1 MVRLLALI
9 AFPVMALAQPP
20 LVPLLWTQG
29 QSPETIRQVVREV
42 ADGGNTGFVWESRP
56 HPDYLGPRWWAD
68 LRVAVDEAKRLK
80 LEVWIFDEWMYPS
93 GVAGGKVVA
102 QHPEFALHTVEERT
116 LVVQGPAAERD
127 WEIPTPVAANEQVVS
142 VVAFAEPT
150 RPGQDTVILPGG
162 TRVRWAAPD
171 GRWRI
176 CWSLARS
183 HAPRPGW
190 RMTNMIDVMNPSA
203 TAEFIRITHE
213 ATYAQFHEDFGKTIK
228 GFFSDEAGFRNV
240 DSYDS
245 LPGKPGA
252 SMPWSPVFAAYFQK
266 LKGYD
271 IGAWLPALWY
281 DLGPRGRMARFD
293 FVDAC
298 SRAFAEN
305 FFKPQQEWCH
315 AHGVRL
321 IGHLVEDNHA
331 DHNLGYGPGH
341 WFRAERFFDM
351 PGIDVVG
358 YQVTPG
364 MDAGVIPWRLPS
376 GPQWD
381 QEFFSFGLPAMARG
395 AALLKGTREIF
406 SEAFG
411 ANGWAEG
418 LRMTKWIADWHI
430 INGIS
435 VLSPHA
441 YTMKYNDPDCP
452 QHFNRTSGNPQWR
465 YYQEW
470 TREFRP
476 LQQLIAETD
485 PVYEAA
491 VLYTAESAW
500 VGETQEPSQVVR
512 ALEMNQV
519 STVIVPYDAI
529 AELKDHV
536 RTIVLPYVRFVP
548 ADAME
553 RLAEFAEA
561 GGSVIVLEAWPQASV
576 DARGDQ
582 RVKAA
587 IERLKASR
595 AVLTTLWDLPT
606 QFPLKRVEAV
616 PLMGSVMTALRR
628 AKDAQWLILHNRSLS
643 GTASGRVALTGTP
656 RHAALYDPAGGG
668 YRPVGHRV
676 ADGRLVIDVVLPPYA
691 LWCVRLSDE
700 LPPLQ
705 KVPAYQVTETPPLTW
720 QVSRATDDT
729 ASQFEAVGQKS
740 ELDDWRRWPKME
752 SYAGTVRYRTTL
764 KLSAASGSAIALD
777 AGRVEEIA
785 ELSVNGKRLGARIY
799 PPYQWDITRAVR
811 AGENEITLD
820 VTNTAFARWKDS
832 FSHGDAVSGLLGPVR
847 ILHGK

>member
-150 RPGQDTVILPGG
+150 RPGQDPVILPGG

-252 SMPWSPVFAAYFQK
+252 SMPWSPAFAAYFQK

-364 MDAGVIPWRLPS
+364 MDAGVIPWRVPS

-491 VLYTAESAW
+491 ALYTAESAW

-512 ALEMNQV
+512 ALEMNQI

>member
-190 RMTNMIDVMNPSA
+190 RMTNMIDVMNPLA

-252 SMPWSPVFAAYFQK
+252 SMPWSPAFAAYFQK

-364 MDAGVIPWRLPS
+364 MDAGVIPWRVPS

>member
-150 RPGQDTVILPGG
+150 RPGHDTVILPGG

-512 ALEMNQV
+512 ALEMNRV

-832 FSHGDAVSGLLGPVR
+832 FSHGDAVSGLMGPVR

>member
-252 SMPWSPVFAAYFQK
+252 SMPWSPAFAAYFQK

-364 MDAGVIPWRLPS
+364 MDAGVIPWRVPS

-512 ALEMNQV
+512 ALETNQV
-519 STVIVPYDAI
+519 STVIIPYDAI
-529 AELKDHV
+529 AELKDRV

-561 GGSVIVLEAWPQASV
+561 GGFVIVLEAWPQASV

-832 FSHGDAVSGLLGPVR
+832 FSHGDAVSGLLGPVH

>member
-252 SMPWSPVFAAYFQK
+252 SMPWSPAFAAYFQK

-364 MDAGVIPWRLPS
+364 MDAGVIPWRVPS

-512 ALEMNQV
+512 ALEMNQI

-529 AELKDHV
+529 AELKDRV

-764 KLSAASGSAIALD
+764 KLSAASVSAIALD

-785 ELSVNGKRLGARIY
+785 ELSVNGKRLSARIY

-820 VTNTAFARWKDS
+820 VTNTAFARWKDA

>member
-190 RMTNMIDVMNPSA
+190 RMTNMIDVMNPLA

-252 SMPWSPVFAAYFQK
+252 SMPWSPAFAAYFQK

-364 MDAGVIPWRLPS
+364 MDAGVIPWRVPS

-512 ALEMNQV
+512 ALETNQV
-519 STVIVPYDAI
+519 STVIIPYDAI
-529 AELKDHV
+529 AELKDRV

>member
-252 SMPWSPVFAAYFQK
+252 SMPWSPAFAAYFQK

-305 FFKPQQEWCH
+305 FFKPQQEWRH

-364 MDAGVIPWRLPS
+364 MDAGVIPWRVPS

-512 ALEMNQV
+512 ALEMNQI

-628 AKDAQWLILHNRSLS
+628 ANDAQWLILHNRSLS

>member
-252 SMPWSPVFAAYFQK
+252 SMPWSPAFAAYFQK

-364 MDAGVIPWRLPS
+364 MDAGVIPWRVPS

-512 ALEMNQV
+512 ALETNQV
-519 STVIVPYDAI
+519 STAIIPYDAI
-529 AELKDHV
+529 AELKDRV

>member
-252 SMPWSPVFAAYFQK
+252 SMPWSPAFAAYFQK

-364 MDAGVIPWRLPS
+364 MDAGVIPWRVPS

-491 VLYTAESAW
+491 ALYTAESAW

>member
-190 RMTNMIDVMNPSA
+190 RMTNMIDVMNPLA

-252 SMPWSPVFAAYFQK
+252 SMPWSPAFAAYFQK

-364 MDAGVIPWRLPS
+364 MDAGVIPWRVPS

-491 VLYTAESAW
+491 ALYTAESAW

-512 ALEMNQV
+512 ALETNQV